1 MPYVH
6 SNVMGHLVMLEAARA
21 LPRLRHLVYASSS
34 SVYGLG
40 ETFPLDE
47 AGEVDRPTSVYAA
60 TKRADELISHAYAH
74 LYALPQTGL
83 RFFTVYGP
91 WGRPDMAYY
100 GFAQAIAAG
109 QPITLYEGGRLKRD
123 FTYIDDIVA
132 GVVGVLDRPPPPGP
146 PRILNIGNNRAEP
159 VTRLVAL
166 LEQSL
171 GRTAIV
177 REVPRPAADVGGDV
191 GLGRPHRRTRRLCA
205 HHAAGCRD
213 PALRGVVPPVSRRV
227 GDGGLPGHG
236 RMRLHR
242 VAPGGC
248 PGGRRTWRAG
258 AGRPVDRHGGE
269 PAAGC
274 GPAAGLG
281 GGCGLPCG
289 PRWMAS
295 MGASIWR
302 RSPPCRDRRMTC
314 LAPTGPT
321 SAGRSRCWTRL
332 PGRVGQVPF
341 VYASSAAVYG
351 DCPVSPIGE
360 DAPKQPQSAYGADKY
375 AGELHAAVATATRGI
390 PSTGLRFFNVYGP
403 RQRPDSPYSG
413 VVSIFADRI
422 ARGLGVTVFGDGG
435 QTRDLVHVSDV
446 VAALLQ
452 AMQRRLPG
460 APVFNVCTGQAI
472 SVVDLAAAIG
482 ALHRV
487 TPAIA
492 KGPPRVG
499 EIRHSVGDPARAR
512 AALRLGEPV
521 PLAAGLRRLLL
532 PS

>member
-1 MPYVH
+1 MAVY
-6 SNVMGHLVMLEAARA
+6 LV
-21 LPRLRHLVYASSS
+21 
-34 SVYGLG
+34 
-40 ETFPLDE
+40 T
-47 AGEVDRPTSVYAA
+47 
-60 TKRADELISHAYAH
+60 
-74 LYALPQTGL
+74 
-83 RFFTVYGP
+83 
-91 WGRPDMAYY
+91 
-100 GFAQAIAAG
+100 
-109 QPITLYEGGRLKRD
+109 
-123 FTYIDDIVA
+123 
-132 GVVGVLDRPPPPGP
+132 
-146 PRILNIGNNRAEP
+146 
-159 VTRLVAL
+159 
-166 LEQSL
+166 
-171 GRTAIV
+171 
-177 REVPRPAADVGGDV
+177 
-191 GLGRPHRRTRRLCA
+191 
-205 HHAAGCRD
+205 
-213 PALRGVVPPVSRRV
+213 
-227 GDGGLPGHG
+227 
-236 RMRLHR
+236 
-242 VAPGGC
+242 
-248 PGGRRTWRAG
+248 
-258 AGRPVDRHGGE
+258 
-269 PAAGC
+269 
-274 GPAAGLG
+274 
-281 GGCGLPCG
+281 GGCGFIGSHLADALVAAGHGVRVLDDLSTGMAENLPAAADLLQG
-289 PRWMAS
+289 SVADAAS
-295 MGASIWR
+295 VRAAVDGIDGCFHLAAIASVQ
-302 RSPPCRDRRMTC
+302 RSEDDLLGTHRTNLGGTLTLLDA
-314 LAPTGPT
+314 LARQG
-321 SAGRSRCWTRL
+321 
-332 PGRVGQVPF
+332 GQVPF

-499 EIRHSVGDPARAR
+499 EIRHSVGDPVRAR